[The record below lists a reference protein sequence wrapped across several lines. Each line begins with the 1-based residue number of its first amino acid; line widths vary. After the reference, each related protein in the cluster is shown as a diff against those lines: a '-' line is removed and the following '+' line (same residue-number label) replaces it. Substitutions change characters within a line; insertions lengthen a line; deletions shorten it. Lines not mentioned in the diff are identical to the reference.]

1 MENLAGRVERGIR
14 NIVEEVVQSEYKKR
28 GFNNVKPQVTVD
40 FQKSIS
46 ISLNTEN
53 PFLGEDFWKL
63 ISEVGPKIENAIKV
77 FGFVYKE
84 TKFIY
89 DYCVIYYKFKVE

>member
-1 MENLAGRVERGIR
+1 VE
-14 NIVEEVVQSEYKKR
+14 
-28 GFNNVKPQVTVD
+28 PQVTVK

-46 ISLNTEN
+46 VSINTEN
-53 PFLGEDFWKL
+53 PFLGEELWEL
-63 ISEVGPKIENAIKV
+63 ISEVGTKFENAIKV

-89 DYCVIYYKFKVE
+89 DFCVIYYEFKVE